1 MYRKVLTLALLS
13 TGIFAAKADDIPES
27 IVADIEAGGTIT
39 ISQPARLD
47 SLLRRPAAIVR
58 TDDGKES
65 SAADHA
71 AATTRS
77 ARSGYRVQ
85 LFEDNNPRTA
95 RNAAQGYHNRVQA
108 EFPQIRS
115 YVSFNS
121 PYWRVKAGDCR
132 TRAEAEAMMAELKQ
146 AFPNLAPY
154 MRIVRDKINSF
165 D

>member
-13 TGIFAAKADDIPES
+13 AGIFDAVADNKPEY

-39 ISQPARLD
+39 VIQPARLD

-58 TDDGKES
+58 TDDGKENS
-65 SAADHA
+65 IADHT

-77 ARSGYRVQ
+77 TRSGYRVQ